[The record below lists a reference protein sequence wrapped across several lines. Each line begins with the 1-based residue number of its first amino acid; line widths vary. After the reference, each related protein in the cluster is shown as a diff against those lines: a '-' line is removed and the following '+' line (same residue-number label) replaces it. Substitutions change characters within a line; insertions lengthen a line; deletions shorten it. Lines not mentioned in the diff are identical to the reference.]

1 MIGAQYLRFA
11 LAAAMREP
19 GEGQLSWSPYARGG
33 SAKPRDQTTEAGA
46 APNSAR
52 ASSRGLVRSL

>member
-1 MIGAQYLRFA
+1 MIGASIYASPSERQCER
-11 LAAAMREP
+11 P
-19 GEGQLSWSPYARGG
+19 GEGQLNWSPYARGG
-33 SAKPRDQTTEAGA
+33 CAKPRDQTTEAGA